1 MYLILIGWLYVVL
14 MMAVVQESLTRMAFI
29 VVFLGVF
36 PSLLFARLVR
46 RQLRKKKELADDE
59 NGEPPA

>member
-14 MMAVVQESLTRMAFI
+14 MMAVVQESLMRMAFI
-29 VVFLGVF
+29 VVFLGVG

-46 RQLRKKKELADDE
+46 RRLRKKQELLDE
-59 NGEPPA
+59 EGGDPSA